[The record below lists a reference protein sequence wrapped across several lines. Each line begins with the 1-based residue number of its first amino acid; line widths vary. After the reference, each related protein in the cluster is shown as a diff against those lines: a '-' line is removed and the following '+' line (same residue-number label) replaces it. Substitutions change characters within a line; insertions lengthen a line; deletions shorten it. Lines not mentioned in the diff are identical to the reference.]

1 MAAKSEKWKGSRTR
15 NLSAKQQEK
24 AKRIVGTKN
33 GKTRT
38 EDVTAAERKAAKS
51 SVDIGQTKW
60 TTAAE
65 RGGKGRGG
73 LLTDTSGK
81 AVTGTVTLPSGKKA
95 TYVRGKR
102 IGIVATRPGGG
113 GAGGGGG
120 GSRGAGTS
128 AAAKAA
134 GAGKKYEEKK
144 AGMRPGA
151 RPVAASRAAN
161 NRGATSGTV
170 TSGVSQGKRQGGAPG
185 YQAGAGMVKTLPSGQ
200 GMLGRARGG
209 SASPTV
215 ARLERQLALVKQA
228 ANARKARAQRTAA
241 DRAAAQREQQK
252 IKELQ
257 AAIDRAKRS

>member
-1 MAAKSEKWKGSRTR
+1 MAKKKPPVSQSRTMWV
-15 NLSAKQQEK
+15 KK
-24 AKRIVGTKN
+24 
-33 GKTRT
+33 
-38 EDVTAAERKAAKS
+38 
-51 SVDIGQTKW
+51 
-60 TTAAE
+60 
-65 RGGKGRGG
+65 
-73 LLTDTSGK
+73 
-81 AVTGTVTLPSGKKA
+81 GTVVNGEEVKKGYVAQYGKPEKRVTNRVKLEVDTPKRGKKGDVVTLKAGRYVTKKPGSGA
-95 TYVRGKR
+95 TG
-102 IGIVATRPGGG
+102 GTGAGAGG
-113 GAGGGGG
+113 GAG
-120 GSRGAGTS
+120 RGAGTS

-151 RPVAASRAAN
+151 RPAAASRAAG